1 MHKDDFIKITIG
13 IIALNEEEYL
23 PDLLDDILNQ
33 TYDKQYMELVL
44 VDSGSVDSTLHI
56 FEKFK
61 LDNQAAYASIQILK
75 NKGRNQASGWNT
87 VIANY
92 TMDALI
98 RIDAHSRLTSDFI
111 EQNVVALNK
120 GENVTGG
127 LRSVVNKESS
137 NWDNTLWLAEM
148 SLFGSSIASYRRAES
163 DRYVNSVFHACYR
176 REVLDKVGFFNEKLG
191 RTEDNEFHYRVRQ
204 AGYKLFYTPKIKSY
218 QLIRSDLKKMVK
230 QKYGNGYWIG
240 KTVYVCPKCLE
251 IYHFI
256 PFTFVLALFFTLLC
270 FIFNFPYFL
279 YALAMAYG
287 LFDILNTGLCM
298 RDEKFNITSLS
309 LLFIFPLLH
318 IAYGWGTI
326 RGLLSGGI
334 HE

>member
-1 MHKDDFIKITIG
+1 MHKDNFVNISIG

-23 PDLLDDILNQ
+23 PDLLHDIFNQ
-33 TYDKQYMELVL
+33 TYDKKHIELVL
-44 VDSGSVDSTLHI
+44 VDSGSTDSTLQI
-56 FEKFK
+56 FKTFKEK
-61 LDNQAAYASIQILK
+61 NQSFYASIQILK
-75 NKGRNQASGWNT
+75 NKGKNQASGWNT

-92 TMDALI
+92 SMDALI
-98 RIDAHSRLTSDFI
+98 RIDAHSRLTKDFV
-111 EQNVVALNK
+111 EQNVIALNK

-127 LRSVVNKESS
+127 LRSVVNKDSTK
-137 NWDNTLWLAEM
+137 WDNTLWLAEM
-148 SLFGSSIASYRRAES
+148 SLFGSSIASYRRSES
-163 DRYVNSVFHACYR
+163 ERYVNSMFHACYR
-176 REVLDKVGFFNEKLG
+176 REVLDQVGFFNEKLG

-204 AGYKLFYTPKIKSY
+204 AGYQLFYTPKIKSY

-256 PFTFVLALFFTLLC
+256 PFVFVLSLFFSVICAILS
-270 FIFNFPYFL
+270 FPYFL
-279 YALAMAYG
+279 YALAIAYG
-287 LFDILNTGLCM
+287 LFDFLNTALCI

-309 LLFIFPLLH
+309 LILIFPLLH
-318 IAYGWGTI
+318 ISYGWGTI
-326 RGLLSGGI
+326 VGLLSGGI

>member
-1 MHKDDFIKITIG
+1 MNQINKIYVSIG

-23 PDLLDDILNQ
+23 PDLLNDISNQ
-33 TYDKQYMELVL
+33 TYDKKYIELVL
-44 VDSGSVDSTLHI
+44 IDSGSTDATLDLY
-56 FEKFK
+56 KTFK
-61 LDNQAAYASIQILK
+61 LENESVYASIQILK

-98 RIDAHSRLTSDFI
+98 RIDAHSRLTKDFV
-111 EQNVVALNK
+111 EQNVVALSK

-127 LRSVVNKESS
+127 LRSVVNKDSS

-163 DRYVNSVFHACYR
+163 DRYVNSMFHACYR
-176 REVLDKVGFFNEKLG
+176 REVLNKVGFFNEKLG

-218 QLIRSDLKKMVK
+218 QLIRSDLKGMVK

-240 KTVYVCPKCLE
+240 KTLYFCPRCLE
-251 IYHFI
+251 VFHFI
-256 PFTFVLALFFTLLC
+256 PLFFLLTLIIFSILYMVGVSI
-270 FIFNFPYFL
+270 FFNFLFFFYL
-279 YALAMAYG
+279 V
-287 LFDILNTGLCM
+287 FDILNTLLCF
-298 RDEKFNITSLS
+298 RSSKFNITSFA
-309 LLFIFPLLH
+309 LLFVFPLLH
-318 IAYGWGTI
+318 VAYGWGTI